1 MRYQRTTKIL
11 AVLPVAVGLLLLSVP
26 MFAHH
31 GTNISY
37 DQKNPVTLKGV
48 VTDFNYKNPHPQVFF
63 DVTDASGQVTHWAG
77 EVAPTPFTLSQNG
90 WGKARSLE
98 ALKAGTKITIT
109 LGPSRAGTPIGVVM
123 KIFNE
128 KGEEILDQRAGEQ

>member
-1 MRYQRTTKIL
+1 MRNQWTKRTFFVVSVVI
-11 AVLPVAVGLLLLSVP
+11 GFFLLSVSLSG
-26 MFAHH
+26 HH

-37 DQKNPVTLKGV
+37 DHSKPVTLKGV
-48 VTDFNYKNPHPQVFF
+48 VTDFNYKNPHPQIFF
-63 DVTDASGQVTHWAG
+63 DVTDAAGQVTHWAG

-90 WGKARSLE
+90 WGKARSIE

>member
-1 MRYQRTTKIL
+1 MRNRWISNVF
-11 AVLPVAVGLLLLSVP
+11 AGVVAAAIFLLLSVS

-37 DQKNPVTLKGV
+37 DQSKPITLKGV
-48 VTDFNYKNPHPQVFF
+48 MTDFNYRNPHPQVFF
-63 DVTDASGQVTHWAG
+63 DVTDESGNITHWVG
-77 EVAPTPFTLSQNG
+77 EIAPTPFTLSQHG
-90 WGKARSLE
+90 WNKARSAE

-109 LGPSRAGTPIGVVM
+109 LGPSRAGTPVGVVM
-123 KIFNE
+123 KILNE